1 MKKFNLQLFADSY
14 TSSYEVV
21 IPLKLENDNTGDEY
35 GNFTFKIPNPKN
47 GLTLAEV
54 TTMLNTLNS
63 KYFFTGA
70 HETDVVVTTRE
81 TPYIENK
88 STVTLDL
95 EE

>member
-21 IPLKLENDNTGDEY
+21 IPLTSTNESTGEDY

-70 HETDVVVTTRE
+70 HESDVVVSTRE
-81 TPYIENK
+81 TPYIETK